1 MYDLHDFLTAVPIH
15 ELNDDKGYTDG
26 QLAKHI
32 AYYDTELPDITH
44 ADIVLVG
51 VNETRGCGIFDNTE
65 NAADCIRKQLY
76 QLHYWHTDVVLADIG
91 NIKTGA
97 TLNDSYAAV
106 KTVLAELLRMKK
118 TVVLLGG
125 SHDITLAQYFAY
137 KELQQV
143 VEATCIDASIN
154 LKGENPLR
162 SENFLLEMLTG
173 EPNLVKHYNH
183 IGFQSYFVHP
193 RMLETMDKL
202 RFDCY
207 RVGTAKENLDE
218 MEPVI
223 RNTHLLSFDISA
235 IKYSDSPASS
245 ESPNG
250 FTGEEACILAR
261 FAGMSNRVNSFG
273 IYGYQ
278 PQNDIKELSAKQIS
292 QMLWYFIDGKSRS
305 KQEAAIEDRDYF
317 NEYHTSFTE
326 VESIFLQSKK
336 TGRWWMQLPNKKFIP
351 CSYKD
356 YIHASQNEIPERWLR
371 AQERD

>member
-1 MYDLHDFLTAVPIH
+1 
-15 ELNDDKGYTDG
+15 
-26 QLAKHI
+26 
-32 AYYDTELPDITH
+32 
-44 ADIVLVG
+44 
-51 VNETRGCGIFDNTE
+51 
-65 NAADCIRKQLY
+65 
-76 QLHYWHTDVVLADIG
+76 
-91 NIKTGA
+91 
-97 TLNDSYAAV
+97 
-106 KTVLAELLRMKK
+106 MKK

-143 VEATCIDASIN
+143 IEATCIDANIN

-162 SENFLLEMLTG
+162 SENFLLELLTS

-202 RFDCY
+202 HFDCH
-207 RVGTAKENLDE
+207 RVGVAKENIEE
-218 MEPVI
+218 MEPVL

-235 IKYSDSPASS
+235 IKYSDSPASI

-250 FTGEEACILAR
+250 FTGEEACTLAR
-261 FAGMSNRVNSFG
+261 YAGMSNHLNSFG

-278 PQNDIKELSAKQIS
+278 PGQDLNDLSAKQIA

-305 KQEAAIEDRDYF
+305 KQEAAIEDLHYF
-317 NEYHTSFTE
+317 NEYHTRFTE
-326 VESIFLQSKK
+326 VESVFLQSKK
-336 TGRWWMQLPNKKFIP
+336 TGRWWMQLPDQKFIA

-371 AQERD
+371 AQERN

>member
-1 MYDLHDFLTAVPIH
+1 MYDLHDFLTAIPVH
-15 ELNDDKGYTDG
+15 ELNDDNGYTDG

-32 AYYDTELPDITH
+32 AIYETELPDITN

-51 VNETRGCGIFDNTE
+51 INETRGSGIFDLAD
-65 NAADCIRKQLY
+65 NAADCIRRQLY
-76 QLHYWHTDVVLADIG
+76 QLHYWHTDVKIADIG

-106 KTVLAELLRMKK
+106 KTVLAELFRMNK

-137 KELQQV
+137 KEIQQV
-143 VEATCIDASIN
+143 VEATCIDATIN
-154 LKGENPLR
+154 LKSENPLR

-207 RVGTAKENLDE
+207 RVGAARENLDE

-245 ESPNG
+245 ISPNG
-250 FTGEEACILAR
+250 FTGEEACVLAR
-261 FAGMSNRVNSFG
+261 FAGLSNKVNSFG
-273 IYGYQ
+273 IYGYL
-278 PQNDIKELSAKQIS
+278 PQRDVKELSAKQIS

-305 KQEAAIEDRDYF
+305 KQEASIEDRDYF

-326 VESIFLQSKK
+326 VESVFLQSKK

-356 YIHASQNEIPERWLR
+356 YVHASQNEIPERWLR
-371 AQERD
+371 AQERE

>member
-273 IYGYQ
+273 IYGYL

-356 YIHASQNEIPERWLR
+356 YVHASQNEIPERWLR